1 MTTNEPATN
10 VSDTL
15 DDLLN
20 NPFETNTDNLTVN
33 QQTELNELQQ
43 QQTAPRMMDRL
54 STERQQQARELASKI
69 DSNDQQL

>member
-33 QQTELNELQQ
+33 QQIN
-43 QQTAPRMMDRL
+43 
-54 STERQQQARELASKI
+54 KFK
-69 DSNDQQL
+69 